1 LKAKQEEEYNK
12 KYGPKAEDT
21 LEKSSISGTGKLDKM
36 KVIGNT
42 FKARCGFNI
51 ELS

>member
-1 LKAKQEEEYNK
+1 MKAKQEEEYNK

-21 LEKSSISGTGKLDKM
+21 LEKSSTSGTGKLYKM
-36 KVIGNT
+36 KVTN
-42 FKARCGFNI
+42 NI